1 MSYIED
7 NQLNEMLKSEFDQYL
22 YTRQIDIKYVN
33 PYDPYSSISAK
44 DTDTIILPDFSD
56 LEMSNI
62 ISLDDSSFSDCLD
75 NILFNF
81 NLFSTSSD
89 RVCHMFFDKIEDYFL
104 RINLKTFQI
113 SISIDTITQ
122 IMNCL
127 TSNTLPIVILPVR
140 LDFLNIES
148 DYAKTLQ
155 KNDSKLYAAHSN
167 LIIIDK
173 LHKTVEF
180 FEPHGIILSHHYS
193 NILHIESIIQNFLT
207 KTFELKG
214 YTFINIST
222 TCPIG
227 AQSIQSLISP
237 ESGHCLA
244 WSLYFIMVRLLNIYF
259 LPTQETVFQTINKII
274 TSQDS
279 ITINKTIRQFLK
291 YIETLN
297 IKPTRFIWAHN
308 TYDISNYIENQT
320 LIKQRL
326 RHLIN
331 VYFKNAIFYKHDFR
345 KIFEEII
352 SYKNIPDFDKIFI
365 EEMSKSYNTIQSS
378 KEGNEKKR
386 SRKDDEFL
394 ELN

>member
-7 NQLNEMLKSEFDQYL
+7 NQLNEMLTSEFDQYL
-22 YTRQIDIKYVN
+22 YTRHIDTKYVN
-33 PYDPYSSISAK
+33 PYDPYSSISP
-44 DTDTIILPDFSD
+44 DDMNTIILPDLSN
-56 LEMSNI
+56 LPMSNI
-62 ISLDDSSFSDCLD
+62 IALDDTSFSECLD

-89 RVCHMFFDKIEDYFL
+89 RVCHMFFNKIEDYFL
-104 RINLKTFQI
+104 RINLTTFQI
-113 SISIDTITQ
+113 SISIDTVAQ

-140 LDFLNIES
+140 IDFLNIES
-148 DYAKTLQ
+148 DYAITLQ
-155 KNDSKLYAAHSN
+155 KNDSNLYTAHSN

-173 LHKTVEF
+173 LQKTVEF
-180 FEPHGIILSHHYS
+180 FEPHGIILSHAYS

-207 KTFELKG
+207 KTFELTG

-227 AQSIQSLISP
+227 AQTIQSLISP

-274 TSQDS
+274 TSQDA
-279 ITINKTIRQFLK
+279 ITIDTTIRQFLS
-291 YIETLN
+291 YIESLA
-297 IKPTRFIWAHN
+297 IIPTRFFKAHN
-308 TYDISNYIENQT
+308 TYDISNYIENKT
-320 LIKQRL
+320 FIELRL

-331 VYFKNAIFYKHDFR
+331 VYFKNAIFYHQDFR

-352 SYKNIPDFDKIFI
+352 SYKNIPNFDKIFI
-365 EEMSKSYNTIQSS
+365 EEISNSYNTNNNDNNTNNTNNANNTNNIM
-378 KEGNEKKR
+378 
-386 SRKDDEFL
+386 L
-394 ELN
+394 